1 MWVKICANTN
11 LEDAAIAAEL
21 GADAVGFVFASSKR
35 QVSIAQVAV
44 MTAALPLGVER
55 VGVFDSQ
62 SADEI
67 AAAASQAGLTA
78 VQLHRGY
85 DESLLALL
93 SEILSDRVE
102 IIPTL
107 HWNIDSGDSAI
118 ADRIASELERIAV
131 AGRVRRVLVD
141 SKVNGTSGGTG
152 VPFDWN
158 AARRVFAQGPET
170 LNIIL
175 AGGLRPENI
184 AEAIQELNPSGV
196 DVASGVEASPGH
208 KDPARIAAFIR
219 NARSAGRRRP
229 K

>member
-55 VGVFDSQ
+55 VGVFDSE

-107 HWNIDSGDSAI
+107 HWNVDSGDSAI
-118 ADRIASELERIAV
+118 ADRIASELDRIAV

-158 AARRVFAQGPET
+158 AARRVIAQAPET

-175 AGGLRPENI
+175 AGGLRPENV
-184 AEAIQELNPSGV
+184 AEAIRELNPSGV

-229 K
+229 E